1 MLKSITFTQ
10 EVLQSKKIF
19 FQLRVYLSP
28 LLSQFIKLLIILE
41 MLELKKKKKCL
52 EKQISLKD
60 LTKEI
65 QKILNRDNLG
75 N

>member
-1 MLKSITFTQ
+1 
-10 EVLQSKKIF
+10 
-19 FQLRVYLSP
+19 
-28 LLSQFIKLLIILE
+28 
-41 MLELKKKKKCL
+41 MLELKKKCL

-65 QKILNRDNLG
+65 QKILNPDNLG